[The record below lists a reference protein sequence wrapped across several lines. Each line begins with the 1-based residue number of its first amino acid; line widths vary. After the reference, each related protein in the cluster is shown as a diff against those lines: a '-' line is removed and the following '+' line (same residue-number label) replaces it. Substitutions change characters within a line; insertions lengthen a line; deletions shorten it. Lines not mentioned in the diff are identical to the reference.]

1 MNLGLGGMSAS
12 RGQADEE
19 FFGSVYDQKVI
30 LRLLPYIKPFL
41 PLVIVSFVSM
51 LVYTLT
57 LVAVP
62 WLIHWGIDHPI
73 KDGLQTATDYKVSA
87 SQAGEETN
95 LATLKELLS
104 PHIRLLNILF
114 VVFIINAITNW
125 GTNYLQQYAMQKVG
139 QGVLFRLRRALFGHV
154 QKQSLSYFDK
164 TEVGRLM
171 SRVQGDVG
179 QLQEFAALV
188 VMSLG
193 ELLSLVGIVIALLVM
208 DLELGLITMAV
219 LPVLMTIMVT
229 WQKYAKRSFSEIRR
243 RIAIVNAAFNENI
256 SGVRVVQSLN
266 RQERNLEI
274 FDEKNVAHRWSNV
287 IAGRYAAG
295 LLPAVDILTAVAIGL
310 ALYFG
315 SKLVGLE
322 EDQLLPGVLV
332 AFVMYVQRFFD
343 PIRNLTQQYTQLQ
356 RSMASGARIFDLM
369 DREPELIDIED
380 AIEMPEIKG
389 NIEFKDVSFRYVEGE
404 DVLKGINLTV
414 NAGETV
420 AVVGPT
426 GAGKTSI
433 VSILS
438 RFYPVKREEGEILID
453 GIDIRD
459 VKRTSVVGQMSM
471 VLQEPYL
478 FSGTVMENIKYNHLD
493 VTDEKAIS
501 SAKVVGAHEFIMQL
515 EDGYDT
521 FLSERGANISLG
533 QRQLISFARAIV
545 NDPKILIL
553 DEATASID
561 SHTELVIQTALR
573 KLLEGR
579 TAIVI
584 AHRLSTIRGA
594 DKIVVL
600 ESGEVVEVGNHQEL
614 MDKDG
619 LYAHLY
625 NMNFQSIEDL

>member
-1 MNLGLGGMSAS
+1 MNLGLGGMSAA

-30 LRLLPYIKPFL
+30 LRLIPYIKPYT
-41 PLVIVSFVSM
+41 PLVIVSLVSM
-51 LVYTLT
+51 LIYTFT

-62 WLIHWGIDHPI
+62 WLIQWGIDNPI
-73 KDGLQTATDYKVSA
+73 KGGMEAFGR
-87 SQAGEETN
+87 GESLDE
-95 LATLKELLS
+95 
-104 PHIRLLNILF
+104 HIRLLNILF
-114 VVFIINAITNW
+114 AVFVINALTNW
-125 GTNYLQQYAMQKVG
+125 GTNYLQQYAMQRVG

-154 QKQSLSYFDK
+154 QKQSLSYFDN

-193 ELLSLVGIVIALLVM
+193 ELLSLVGIVIALLLM

-219 LPVLMTIMVT
+219 LPILMTIMVT
-229 WQKYAKRSFSEIRR
+229 WQKYAKRSFTEIRR

-274 FDEKNVAHRWSNV
+274 FDEKNTAHRWSNV

-295 LLPAVDILTAVAIGL
+295 LLPAVDILTAVAIAL
-310 ALYFG
+310 ALFFG
-315 SKLVGLE
+315 ARWVGLGE
-322 EDQLLPGVLV
+322 GELLPGVLV

-389 NIEFKDVSFRYVEGE
+389 DVEFKNVRFRYVEGE
-404 DVLKGINLTV
+404 DVLKGIDLKV

-438 RFYPVKREEGEILID
+438 RFYPVRRDEGEILID

-478 FSGTVMENIKYNHLD
+478 FSGTVMENIKYNHVD
-493 VTDEKAIS
+493 ATDEKAIS

-521 FLSERGANISLG
+521 YLSERGANISLG
-533 QRQLISFARAIV
+533 QRQLLSFARAIV
-545 NDPKILIL
+545 DDPKILIL

-573 KLLEGR
+573 KLLQGR

-600 ESGEVVEVGNHQEL
+600 EEGEVVEVGKHQEL

>member
-1 MNLGLGGMSAS
+1 MNLGLGGMSAA

-30 LRLLPYIKPFL
+30 LRLIPYIKPYT
-41 PLVIVSFVSM
+41 PLVIVSLVSM
-51 LVYTLT
+51 LIYTFT

-62 WLIHWGIDHPI
+62 WLIQWGIDNPI
-73 KDGLQTATDYKVSA
+73 KGGMEAFGR
-87 SQAGEETN
+87 GESLDE
-95 LATLKELLS
+95 
-104 PHIRLLNILF
+104 HIRLLNILF
-114 VVFIINAITNW
+114 AVFVINALTNW
-125 GTNYLQQYAMQKVG
+125 GTNYLQQYAMQRVG

-154 QKQSLSYFDK
+154 QKQSLSYFDN

-193 ELLSLVGIVIALLVM
+193 ELLSLVGIVIALLLM

-219 LPVLMTIMVT
+219 LPILMTIMVT
-229 WQKYAKRSFSEIRR
+229 WQKYAKRSFTEIRR

-274 FDEKNVAHRWSNV
+274 FDEKNTAHRWSNV

-310 ALYFG
+310 ALFFG
-315 SKLVGLE
+315 ARWVGIGE
-322 EDQLLPGVLV
+322 GELLPGVLV

-389 NIEFKDVSFRYVEGE
+389 DVEFKNVRFRYVEGE
-404 DVLKGINLTV
+404 DVLKGIDLKV

-438 RFYPVKREEGEILID
+438 RFYPVRRDEGEILID

-478 FSGTVMENIKYNHLD
+478 FSGTVMENIKYNHVD
-493 VTDEKAIS
+493 ATDEKAIS

-521 FLSERGANISLG
+521 YLSERGANISLG
-533 QRQLISFARAIV
+533 QRQLLSFARAIV
-545 NDPKILIL
+545 DDPKILIL

-573 KLLEGR
+573 KLLQGR

-600 ESGEVVEVGNHQEL
+600 EEGEVVEVGKHQEL

>member
-1 MNLGLGGMSAS
+1 
-12 RGQADEE
+12 
-19 FFGSVYDQKVI
+19 
-30 LRLLPYIKPFL
+30 
-41 PLVIVSFVSM
+41 M
-51 LVYTLT
+51 LIYTVT

-62 WLIHWGIDHPI
+62 WLIQWGIDNPI
-73 KDGLQTATDYKVSA
+73 KEGMEAFGKEEPLDGY
-87 SQAGEETN
+87 
-95 LATLKELLS
+95 
-104 PHIRLLNILF
+104 IRVLNILF
-114 VVFIINAITNW
+114 IVFIANALINW

-154 QKQSLSYFDK
+154 QKQSLSYFDN

-193 ELLSLVGIVIALLVM
+193 ELLSLVGIVIALLLM

-219 LPVLMTIMVT
+219 LPVLIAVMVI
-229 WQKYAKRSFSEIRR
+229 WQKYAKKTFSEIRR
-243 RIAIVNAAFNENI
+243 RISIVNAAFNENI

-274 FDEKNVAHRWSNV
+274 FDEKNTAHRWSNV
-287 IAGRYAAG
+287 IAGRFAAG

-310 ALYFG
+310 ALFFG
-315 SKLVGLE
+315 SKFIWDG
-322 EDQLLPGVLV
+322 QLLPGVLV

-369 DREPELIDIED
+369 DTEPELIDIED

-389 NIEFKDVSFRYVEGE
+389 NIEFKNVRFRYVEGE
-404 DVLKGINLTV
+404 EVLKGINLTIQ
-414 NAGETV
+414 AGETV

-433 VSILS
+433 VSVLS
-438 RFYPVKREEGEILID
+438 RFYPVHRDEGEILID

-459 VKRTSVVGQMSM
+459 VKRSSVVGQMSM

-478 FSGTVMENIKYNHLD
+478 FSGTVMQNIKYNHVD
-493 VTDEKAIS
+493 ATDKKAVS

-515 EDGYDT
+515 EDGYGT
-521 FLSERGANISLG
+521 YLSERGANISLG

-545 NDPKILIL
+545 DDPKILIL

-573 KLLEGR
+573 NVLKGR

-625 NMNFQSIEDL
+625 NMNFQAIEDLQ

>member
-19 FFGSVYDQKVI
+19 FFGSAYDQKVI
-30 LRLLPYIKPFL
+30 LRLLPYIKPFM
-41 PLVIVSFVSM
+41 PLVIASFVSM
-51 LVYTLT
+51 LIYTFT

-62 WLIHWGIDHPI
+62 WLIQWGIDNPI
-73 KDGLQTATDYKVSA
+73 RDGLQTATDYKASV

-95 LATLKELLS
+95 LTQLKELLS
-104 PHIRLLNILF
+104 PHIKILNILF
-114 VVFIINAITNW
+114 VVFIINAFTNW
-125 GTNYLQQYAMQKVG
+125 GTNYLQQYAMQRVG
-139 QGVLFRLRRALFGHV
+139 QGVLYRLRRALFGHV

-219 LPVLMTIMVT
+219 LPVLMTIMVI
-229 WQKYAKRSFSEIRR
+229 WQKYAKRSFSEIRT

-266 RQERNLEI
+266 RQQRNLEI
-274 FDEKNVAHRWSNV
+274 FDEKNIAHRWSNV

-322 EDQLLPGVLV
+322 EGQLLPGVLV

-380 AIEMPEIKG
+380 AIDMPEIKG
-389 NIEFKDVSFRYVEGE
+389 NIEFKNVRFKYVEGE
-404 DVLKGINLTV
+404 DVLKGINLTM

-438 RFYPVKREEGEILID
+438 RFYPVKREEGAILID

-459 VKRTSVVGQMSM
+459 VKRASVVSQMSM

-478 FSGTVMENIKYNHLD
+478 FSGTVMENIKYNHVH
-493 VTDEKAIS
+493 VTDAKAIS

-515 EDGYDT
+515 EGGYDT

-545 NDPKILIL
+545 DDPKILIL

-600 ESGEVVEVGNHQEL
+600 ESGEVAEEGNHQEL